1 MYFLML
7 TSLSAQQNICV
18 LCEYQ
23 NTTQRVS
30 CDFTASRIF
39 FYPWGLKSK
48 ISMDSVA
55 GTFLVP
61 TLRHHIFICLVL
73 WRTTC
78 EKTFI
83 GRWRTA
89 ECWVR
94 ATAQVRTNLMCENTR
109 YFLKVYESSWIS
121 IFNIF
126 SSNYAV
132 IHFTAQVW
140 EIVIFISYK

>member
-1 MYFLML
+1 ML
-7 TSLSAQQNICV
+7 TSHSAQQNICV

-48 ISMDSVA
+48 ICTDSVA
-55 GTFLVP
+55 EASLTV
-61 TLRHHIFICLVL
+61 TTRHHILTCLFL

-78 EKTFI
+78 ENSFI
-83 GRWRTA
+83 GHWSTA
-89 ECWVR
+89 ECRVP
-94 ATAQVRTNLMCENTR
+94 ATAHVRTNLIDENTR
-109 YFLKVYESSWIS
+109 YFVKVYESSSLS
-121 IFNIF
+121 IFTILN
-126 SSNYAV
+126 SNYAV
-132 IHFTAQVW
+132 IHSTAQVW

>member
-1 MYFLML
+1 ML

-39 FYPWGLKSK
+39 FYPRGLKSK
-48 ISMDSVA
+48 MCMDSVA
-55 GTFLVP
+55 EASLALTARSLNFC
-61 TLRHHIFICLVL
+61 CLVL

-78 EKTFI
+78 KNTSI
-83 GRWRTA
+83 GRWSTA
-89 ECWVR
+89 ECSVL
-94 ATAQVRTNLMCENTR
+94 ATAQVRTNLMDKNTR
-109 YFLKVYESSWIS
+109 YFWKAYESSWFSILT
-121 IFNIF
+121 IFN
-126 SSNYAV
+126 SNYAV